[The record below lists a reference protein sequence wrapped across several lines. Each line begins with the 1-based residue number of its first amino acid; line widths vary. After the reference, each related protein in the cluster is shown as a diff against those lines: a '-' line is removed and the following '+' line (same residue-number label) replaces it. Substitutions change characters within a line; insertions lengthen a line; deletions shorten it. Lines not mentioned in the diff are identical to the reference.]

1 MTKPR
6 LLTPAELEALRQ
18 DMEAAAKRMRAELAR
33 LRAQARSE
41 PGTALATRP
50 DVPEDRPLGG
60 RLGGGVEG

>member
-33 LRAQARSE
+33 AGA